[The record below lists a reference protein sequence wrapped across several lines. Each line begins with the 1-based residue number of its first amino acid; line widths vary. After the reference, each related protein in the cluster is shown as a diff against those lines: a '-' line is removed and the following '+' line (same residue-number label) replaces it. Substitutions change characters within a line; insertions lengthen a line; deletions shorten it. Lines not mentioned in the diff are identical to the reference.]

1 MSFLDYRSKTS
12 SDRRHERNFWNN
24 HEETISHFNASNP
37 YRHSRAAMP
46 ELQEPPS
53 IGSVERNED
62 PSLASH
68 SCHTRNVS
76 NFVAKQMSH
85 CNPQRKSS
93 VEDNKKDFHQGYDQL
108 RQKRIDE
115 RKRILEEQCKPG
127 PQYDFGGVSYLPI
140 KASTRPYRNTS
151 QSTWNAGD
159 VKQALLEWCRNRV
172 SGYKNVK
179 IENFSSSWA
188 DGLAFCALIHCFFPE
203 AFDFN
208 SLTPQNRRKN
218 FSIAFSTAERF
229 ANIPSILDVEDM
241 VVMPIPD
248 WKSVFT
254 YLQSFYST
262 FKNVKNY

>member
-1 MSFLDYRSKTS
+1 MSFLDYRSKS
-12 SDRRHERNFWNN
+12 SSNKRHERNFLNN
-24 HEETISHFNASNP
+24 HEETISHFNAPNSYP
-37 YRHSRAAMP
+37 HSGGARP

-53 IGSVERNED
+53 CSVERND
-62 PSLASH
+62 PSFASH
-68 SCHTRNVS
+68 LCHTRNVS

-85 CNPQRKSS
+85 CNPQRS
-93 VEDNKKDFHQGYDQL
+93 VEDNRREFLQGSDQL

-115 RKRILEEQCKPG
+115 RKRILQEPCKPG
-127 PQYDFGGVSYLPI
+127 PQYDFGGVSYLPV
-140 KASTRPYRNTS
+140 KASARPYRNTS
-151 QSTWNAGD
+151 LAAQSTWNAGD

-188 DGLAFCALIHCFFPE
+188 DGLAFCALIHCFFPD

-218 FSIAFSTAERF
+218 FSTAFSTAERL

-254 YLQSFYST
+254 YLQIFYST
-262 FKNVKNY
+262 FKDFRNY